1 MHAFPR
7 LVSPGVVMLAWLLAC
22 ESAGEAPPVDT
33 AFVTPTLPPDTAAIP
48 TIATSAWD
56 RSAGSVL
63 AIPGS
68 APGEALMV
76 FPELTDTTL
85 TDTVLFASSRVEG
98 LALDLF
104 DRSGLVT
111 ADTVMRMPAHAWTA
125 GCMDWPRATL
135 RGAPLRWTVG
145 FAAGRVTPVP
155 LDSIEGMPAQD
166 SSVLAA
172 ALAREASNLPDAHG
186 SRFHGVPFLVR
197 AAYRFRADDGSAV
210 VIADL
215 VRRLPLE
222 ANPQEEHT
230 FLVAHRD
237 SVNVPFRVVYH
248 DRRSGSEEAFD
259 AIELLGAVRMG
270 SPPHPAL
277 VLARVGDETTAYT
290 LLELVAPG
298 RWQTRWTSVTTT
310 C

>member
-1 MHAFPR
+1 MR
-7 LVSPGVVMLAWLLAC
+7 LFFRRASPGLVMLASLGGC
-22 ESAGEAPPVDT
+22 ERAREAPPVDT
-33 AFVTPTLPPDTAAIP
+33 ALVTPTLPPDTAAIP
-48 TIATSAWD
+48 TISTSAWE

-68 APGEALMV
+68 TPGEALMI

-85 TDTVLFASSRVEG
+85 TDTVLFRPTRVEG

-104 DRSGLVT
+104 DRGGLVT
-111 ADTVMRMPAHAWTA
+111 ADTVTSMPAHAWTS
-125 GCMDWPRATL
+125 GCLDWPRATL
-135 RGAPLRWTVG
+135 RGAPLGWTVG
-145 FAAGRVTPVP
+145 FAAGRVTPIP
-155 LDSIEGMPAQD
+155 LDSIEGLPAQD

-172 ALAREASNLPDAHG
+172 ALARAASNLEESPE
-186 SRFHGVPFLVR
+186 SRFRGLPFLVR
-197 AAYRFRADDGSAV
+197 TAYRFHADDSSTV
-210 VIADL
+210 VVADL
-215 VRRLPLE
+215 VRRLTLE

-230 FLVAHRD
+230 LLVVERD
-237 SVNVPFRVVYH
+237 SAGAPFRVVYH

-259 AIELLGAVRMG
+259 AIELLGAVMLRA
-270 SPPHPAL
+270 PERPAL

-298 RWQTRWTSVTTT
+298 HWQRRWTSVTTG

>member
-1 MHAFPR
+1 MHLFLRRAWAG
-7 LVSPGVVMLAWLLAC
+7 LVMLAWLTGC
-22 ESAGEAPPVDT
+22 ESARDVPPVDT
-33 AFVTPTLPPDTAAIP
+33 SFVTPTLPPDTAAIP
-48 TIATSAWD
+48 GISTSAWD

-68 APGEALMV
+68 TPGEALMI

-85 TDTVLFASSRVEG
+85 TDTVLFTPARVEG
-98 LALDLF
+98 LALELF

-111 ADTVMRMPAHAWTA
+111 ADTVTSMPAHVWTS
-125 GCMDWPRATL
+125 GCLDWPRATL

-145 FAAGRVTPVP
+145 FAAGRVTPIP

-172 ALAREASNLPDAHG
+172 ALARAASNLEERPD
-186 SRFHGVPFLVR
+186 SRFRGLPFLVR
-197 AAYRFRADDGSAV
+197 TAHRFRTDDSSTV
-210 VIADL
+210 VVADL
-215 VRRLPLE
+215 VRRLTLE

-230 FLVAHRD
+230 LLVVERNSAD
-237 SVNVPFRVVYH
+237 SPFRVVYH

-259 AIELLGAVRMG
+259 AVDLLGAVRLG
-270 SPPHPAL
+270 APARPAL
-277 VLARVGDETTAYT
+277 VLARVGYDTTAYT

-298 RWQTRWTSVTTT
+298 RWQRRWTSVTTS

>member
-1 MHAFPR
+1 M
-7 LVSPGVVMLAWLLAC
+7 
-22 ESAGEAPPVDT
+22 
-33 AFVTPTLPPDTAAIP
+33 I
-48 TIATSAWD
+48 
-56 RSAGSVL
+56 
-63 AIPGS
+63 
-68 APGEALMV
+68 

-85 TDTVLFASSRVEG
+85 TDTVLFRPTRVEG

-104 DRSGLVT
+104 DRAGLVT
-111 ADTVMRMPAHAWTA
+111 ADTVMSMPAHIWTS
-125 GCMDWPRATL
+125 GCLDWPRATL

-145 FAAGRVTPVP
+145 FAAGRVTPIP

-172 ALAREASNLPDAHG
+172 ALARAASNLEESPE
-186 SRFHGVPFLVR
+186 SRFRGLPFLVR
-197 AAYRFRADDGSAV
+197 TAYRFSADDNSTV
-210 VIADL
+210 VVADL
-215 VRRLPLE
+215 VRRLTLE

-230 FLVAHRD
+230 LLVAERD
-237 SVNVPFRVVYH
+237 SAGAPFRVVYH

-259 AIELLGAVRMG
+259 AVELLGAVRLRA
-270 SPPHPAL
+270 PERPAL

-298 RWQTRWTSVTTT
+298 RWQRRWTSVTTS